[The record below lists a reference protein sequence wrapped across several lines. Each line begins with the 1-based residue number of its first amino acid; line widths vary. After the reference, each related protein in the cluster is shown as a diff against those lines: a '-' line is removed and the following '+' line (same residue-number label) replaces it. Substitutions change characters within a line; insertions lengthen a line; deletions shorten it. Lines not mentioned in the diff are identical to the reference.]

1 MMINNT
7 PSKKMERKRSYFT
20 PRKNLFENSFGNI
33 SCNKAKAQINAA
45 PKSIRNLRQ
54 FSKEINF
61 RERSEKEKQ
70 EQSRGCSSNR
80 KSGLLYKERENSVQD
95 SRNLRGIRRMKSQ
108 LTDLKGTGEKS
119 SNNISRM
126 VSAIPVKR
134 LVFHQQQKSESK
146 IESGKVMAVPASKS
160 PEINNR
166 SIIARNSSSGAKKLY
181 DAKAKKDPSPKK
193 ININLFNP
201 KNETEETENKNA
213 EKDNKII
220 KSSKQVSPNSN
231 LSQVKS
237 PKKSP
242 KKPTEKPNLEESL
255 EIFSPYLDVNDYEII
270 KQIGQGSFGKIFMVR
285 SKSKRLYALKKLI
298 AASQH
303 DVKNLESEYQILLEA
318 QKSKQEIDL
327 VKIYGMQT
335 KKLDSTT
342 YCMYVLMELA
352 NTDWE
357 KEILN
362 RQKKRMYYSE
372 QELMTILSQL
382 VNTFALLQNLNIS
395 HRDIKPQ
402 NILVFKEN
410 NAYKPADFGEAK
422 ELYDNIPPTN
432 RQTLRGTELYMSP
445 ILFTALRSR
454 QVIKYVKHNPFKS
467 DVFSFG
473 LCAFFAAT
481 LCFESLYDVRELKNS
496 FAIKVVVDRYLKRRY
511 SKNVIEIIAKMLEV
525 QEELRPDFVALV
537 KDFENFGY
545 KIENKEKE

>member
-1 MMINNT
+1 
-7 PSKKMERKRSYFT
+7 
-20 PRKNLFENSFGNI
+20 
-33 SCNKAKAQINAA
+33 
-45 PKSIRNLRQ
+45 
-54 FSKEINF
+54 
-61 RERSEKEKQ
+61 
-70 EQSRGCSSNR
+70 
-80 KSGLLYKERENSVQD
+80 
-95 SRNLRGIRRMKSQ
+95 
-108 LTDLKGTGEKS
+108 
-119 SNNISRM
+119 
-126 VSAIPVKR
+126 
-134 LVFHQQQKSESK
+134 
-146 IESGKVMAVPASKS
+146 
-160 PEINNR
+160 
-166 SIIARNSSSGAKKLY
+166 
-181 DAKAKKDPSPKK
+181 
-193 ININLFNP
+193 
-201 KNETEETENKNA
+201 
-213 EKDNKII
+213 
-220 KSSKQVSPNSN
+220 
-231 LSQVKS
+231 
-237 PKKSP
+237 
-242 KKPTEKPNLEESL
+242 
-255 EIFSPYLDVNDYEII
+255 
-270 KQIGQGSFGKIFMVR
+270 
-285 SKSKRLYALKKLI
+285 
-298 AASQH
+298 
-303 DVKNLESEYQILLEA
+303 
-318 QKSKQEIDL
+318 
-327 VKIYGMQT
+327 
-335 KKLDSTT
+335 
-342 YCMYVLMELA
+342 MYVLMELA